1 MAKETDGSLGRKQT
15 PQLIQVSSCVLLL
28 ILQGPTAA
36 PGEKGGIKVSESAVR
51 VLLNKTLLSGNQ
63 QLCIP

>member
-36 PGEKGGIKVSESAVR
+36 PGEKGGIKVS
-51 VLLNKTLLSGNQ
+51 
-63 QLCIP
+63 